1 MLLVESNFVEHVPYK
16 LFQKS
21 YQLHAK
27 QTLLHEAR
35 LPLDDSPHQS
45 PAQCRAHLML
55 NKFNVACAGCNTK
68 LVLMHWGSFD
78 MSAYNGM
85 TDCVQTCAV
94 LASYLA
100 LLYNDT
106 SHGRIRE
113 RLAQCLLC

>member
-1 MLLVESNFVEHVPYK
+1 MC
-16 LFQKS
+16 
-21 YQLHAK
+21 
-27 QTLLHEAR
+27 R
-35 LPLDDSPHQS
+35 LQHQVS
-45 PAQCRAHLML
+45 ID
-55 NKFNVACAGCNTK
+55 AC
-68 LVLMHWGSFD
+68 GSID

-85 TDCVQTCAV
+85 TDYVQTCAV